1 VSAVH
6 IDIIENSPSLAR
18 LEDNWNAVYDADDE
32 AQIYLSWQW
41 LSGWLSCIPGPWFI
55 LAAKER
61 DAADLPYV
69 GFFPLRLQTT
79 IEKSDVFGDV
89 RMAGNFAADY
99 TGLICK
105 PEAEHKVI
113 PAFARTVR
121 QMNWA
126 RLHLDNVRIS
136 ERRWRLLTA
145 CFPKASFHAT
155 KVDKIIKTDGVDNSL
170 CPYATLPNDWNS
182 YLDALSTNTRQK
194 IRRLLKQIEASS
206 EYRITVAT
214 PETFDRDLKTLLG
227 FWDAK
232 WRARKGD
239 RMDSLIRSN
248 GAMLTRSFHSGLVY
262 LPTFWHGE
270 RPVAAL
276 ATLVEPRRRTFS
288 FYMTGR
294 DETFEGPPAGMILH
308 AHSIRHAIAHGFV
321 EYDFLRGN
329 ESYKYSFGCKERKI
343 YSIVLET
350 KSGRNLG
357 GRIDPR
363 CIPDL
368 LQQAT
373 ELHRKGQSADAE
385 IGYRRILEV
394 EPKHADALHRLGQL
408 LAAKGDFAAAK
419 RMFRILT
426 TVRPDA
432 AKAWQCL
439 GQVCESL
446 GQYEEALR
454 QHLEFMRLQ
463 PDLPDGFVAVGRC
476 MVKLGRM
483 AEVNAALLAAIEPA
497 SAPSVRKWRDW
508 RPMPDRQAAG
518 EHSASA

>member
-1 VSAVH
+1 MH

-55 LAAKER
+55 LAAKAR

-89 RMAGNFAADY
+89 RMAGNFGADY

-113 PAFARTVR
+113 PAFARAIR

-126 RLHLDNVRIS
+126 HLHLDNVRIS

-214 PETFDRDLKTLLG
+214 PETFDRNLKTLLG

-357 GRIDPR
+357 GRIDLR

-432 AKAWQCL
+432 AKGWQCL

-454 QHLEFMRLQ
+454 QHLEFMRQQ
-463 PDLPDGFVAVGRC
+463 PDLPDGFVAVARC
-476 MVKLGRM
+476 MAKLGRM

>member
-6 IDIIENSPSLAR
+6 IDIIDNLPSLAR

-79 IEKSDVFGDV
+79 IEKSDVFGGI
-89 RMAGNFAADY
+89 RMAGNFGADY
-99 TGLICK
+99 TGIVCRL
-105 PEAEHKVI
+105 EAEHKAI
-113 PAFARTVR
+113 PAFARIVR

-145 CFPKASFHAT
+145 CFPKASFHST
-155 KVDKIIKTDGVDNSL
+155 KVDKIIKVDGIDNSL
-170 CPYATLPNDWNS
+170 CPYATLPNDWNA

-194 IRRLLKQIEASS
+194 IRRLLKQVEASS

-214 PETFDRDLKTLLG
+214 AETFDRDLKTLLG
-227 FWDAK
+227 FWETK
-232 WRARKGD
+232 WRARKSD

-248 GAMLTRSFHSGLVY
+248 RAMLTRSFHSGLVY
-262 LPTFWHGE
+262 LPTFWHGD

-276 ATLVEPRRRTFS
+276 ATLVEPRKRTFS

-308 AHSIRHAIAHGFV
+308 AHSIRHAIAQGFV

-329 ESYKYSFGCKERKI
+329 EPYKYSFGCKERQI
-343 YSIVLET
+343 HSIVLET

-357 GRIDPR
+357 GRIDPK

-368 LQQAT
+368 LNQAT
-373 ELHRKGQSADAE
+373 ELHRKAQSADAE
-385 IGYRRILEV
+385 I
-394 EPKHADALHRLGQL
+394 
-408 LAAKGDFAAAK
+408 
-419 RMFRILT
+419 
-426 TVRPDA
+426 
-432 AKAWQCL
+432 
-439 GQVCESL
+439 
-446 GQYEEALR
+446 
-454 QHLEFMRLQ
+454 
-463 PDLPDGFVAVGRC
+463 
-476 MVKLGRM
+476 KLGRM

-497 SAPSVRKWRDW
+497 SAPSVRKWRNW
-508 RPMPDRQAAG
+508 QTPG
-518 EHSASA
+518 EHSVSA

>member
-1 VSAVH
+1 
-6 IDIIENSPSLAR
+6 
-18 LEDNWNAVYDADDE
+18 
-32 AQIYLSWQW
+32 
-41 LSGWLSCIPGPWFI
+41 
-55 LAAKER
+55 
-61 DAADLPYV
+61 
-69 GFFPLRLQTT
+69 
-79 IEKSDVFGDV
+79 
-89 RMAGNFAADY
+89 
-99 TGLICK
+99 
-105 PEAEHKVI
+105 
-113 PAFARTVR
+113 
-121 QMNWA
+121 
-126 RLHLDNVRIS
+126 
-136 ERRWRLLTA
+136 
-145 CFPKASFHAT
+145 
-155 KVDKIIKTDGVDNSL
+155 
-170 CPYATLPNDWNS
+170 
-182 YLDALSTNTRQK
+182 
-194 IRRLLKQIEASS
+194 
-206 EYRITVAT
+206 
-214 PETFDRDLKTLLG
+214 
-227 FWDAK
+227 
-232 WRARKGD
+232 
-239 RMDSLIRSN
+239 
-248 GAMLTRSFHSGLVY
+248 MLTRSFQSGLVY
-262 LPTFWHGE
+262 LPTFWHGD

-276 ATLVEPRRRTFS
+276 ATLVEPRKRTFS

-308 AHSIRHAIAHGFV
+308 AHSIRHAIAQGFV

-329 ESYKYSFGCKERKI
+329 EPYKYSFGCKERQI
-343 YSIVLET
+343 HSIVLET

-419 RMFRILT
+419 RPFRILT

-446 GQYEEALR
+446 GQHEEALR
-454 QHLEFMRLQ
+454 HHLEFMRLQ
-463 PDLPDGFVAVGRC
+463 PTLPDGFVAVARC

-497 SAPSVRKWRDW
+497 SALSVPKWRDW
-508 RPMPDRQAAG
+508 QPPPDRQAAG
-518 EHSASA
+518 EHSVSA

>member
-1 VSAVH
+1 VH
-6 IDIIENSPSLAR
+6 IDIIETLPSLAR

-32 AQIYLSWQW
+32 AQIFLSWKW
-41 LSGWLSCIPGPWFI
+41 LHGWLSRIPGPWFI

-61 DAADLPYV
+61 DDAGLPYV
-69 GFFPLRLQTT
+69 AFFPLRLQTM
-79 IEKSDVFGDV
+79 IEKSDVFSDV
-89 RMAGNFAADY
+89 RMAGNFGADY
-99 TGLICK
+99 TGIVCR
-105 PEAEHKVI
+105 PEAEHKAI
-113 PAFARTVR
+113 PAFARIVR

-136 ERRWRLLTA
+136 EGRWRLLTA
-145 CFPKASFHAT
+145 CFPKASFHST
-155 KVDKIIKTDGVDNSL
+155 KVDKIIKVDGIDNSL
-170 CPYATLPNDWNS
+170 CPYATLPNDWNA

-194 IRRLLKQIEASS
+194 IRRLLKQVEASS

-214 PETFDRDLKTLLG
+214 AETFDRDLKTLLG
-227 FWDAK
+227 FWETK
-232 WRARKGD
+232 WRARKSD

-248 GAMLTRSFHSGLVY
+248 RAMLTRSFHSGLVY
-262 LPTFWHGE
+262 LPTFWHGD

-276 ATLVEPRRRTFS
+276 ATLIEPRKRTFS

-308 AHSIRHAIAHGFV
+308 AYSIRDAIARGFV

-329 ESYKYSFGCKERKI
+329 EPYKYSFGCKERKI

-350 KSGRNLG
+350 RSGRNLG
-357 GRIDPR
+357 ARIDPR

-368 LQQAT
+368 LEQAT
-373 ELHRKGQSADAE
+373 ELHRKGKSIDAE
-385 IGYRRILEV
+385 AGYRRILEV
-394 EPKHADALHRLGQL
+394 EPRHADALHRLGQL

-419 RMFRILT
+419 RLFRTLT

-446 GQYEEALR
+446 GQHEEALH
-454 QHLEFMRLQ
+454 QYLEFMRLQ
-463 PDLPDGFVAVGRC
+463 PDLADGFVAVAKC
-476 MVKLGRM
+476 MAKLGRL
-483 AEVNAALLAAIEPA
+483 AEINAAVLAAIQPA
-497 SAPSVRKWRDW
+497 STPSVRKWRDLPRVAD
-508 RPMPDRQAAG
+508 RPTNG
-518 EHSASA
+518 EHSVSA